1 MNQIRTDCTDFE
13 LRKNEFENGLCET
26 DGHYLC
32 RNCKHLAPYEL
43 MSEWDNKR
51 AYYIFGANDPA
62 KRDGHSGTNVLW
74 DAFYDLS
81 KLGIN
86 EVDVEGV
93 NSPHRGW
100 FKLSFGGNIIP
111 YYEMKWIKNEK

>member
-51 AYYIFGANDPA
+51 AYYPKKA
-62 KRDGHSGTNVLW
+62 KEEM
-74 DAFYDLS
+74 DAQ
-81 KLGIN
+81 KLK
-86 EVDVEGV
+86 ELELEAD
-93 NSPHRGW
+93 
-100 FKLSFGGNIIP
+100 
-111 YYEMKWIKNEK
+111 